1 MSSYLEKKTIINE
14 VLINLEGI
22 VKSFR
27 INLDNFSTLVIK
39 VMENLKTYTQL
50 TPSNR
55 YQLSIEILMKIIN
68 DMELESEQKV
78 YLLGTIPSMVFDF
91 ADINSRKLDLSTPVM
106 APSPL
111 SSKQSKLTKNTK
123 NTENTEILQPPP
135 TPPPTP
141 SSIQTND
148 IKDVIPEENNNMNES
163 VNNIELISVKALPKT
178 DNEQTKKTENNVNN
192 LESIVNELYN
202 SIYNMITQEE
212 INPVEIPAQLI
223 TIVTKTVQVINKYS
237 DLKGSEKKQ
246 LVLSA
251 FDKLNNNI
259 DVIFPT
265 ISEQDKKMIKLALST
280 IPSLIDNII
289 SVINM
294 KYDIDFENIIKKT
307 SALSKLFCCLIQK

>member
-50 TPSNR
+50 TASNR

-91 ADINSRKLDLSTPVM
+91 ADINSRKLDLSSPVP
-106 APSPL
+106 ALSPSPL
-111 SSKQSKLTKNTK
+111 SSKQSKLTK
-123 NTENTEILQPPP
+123 NTEILQPPP

-178 DNEQTKKTENNVNN
+178 DNEQTKKTENNVHN

-202 SIYNMITQEE
+202 SIYNMITMEE

-294 KYDIDFENIIKKT
+294 KYDIDFENLIKKT
-307 SALSKLFCCLIQK
+307 SALSKLFCCFMQK

>member
-14 VLINLEGI
+14 ILINLEGV

-91 ADINSRKLDLSTPVM
+91 ADINSRKLDLSTPVP
-106 APSPL
+106 APSLSPL
-111 SSKQSKLTKNTK
+111 SSKQSKLTKNI
-123 NTENTEILQPPP
+123 EILQPPP

-148 IKDVIPEENNNMNES
+148 IKDVIPEENNNMNETD
-163 VNNIELISVKALPKT
+163 NNIELISVKALPKT
-178 DNEQTKKTENNVNN
+178 DNEQTKKTENNVHN

-202 SIYNMITQEE
+202 SIYNMITMEE

-265 ISEQDKKMIKLALST
+265 ILEHDKKMIKLALST

-294 KYDIDFENIIKKT
+294 KYDIDFENLIKKT
-307 SALSKLFCCLIQK
+307 SALSKLFCCFMQK

>member
-50 TPSNR
+50 TASNR

-91 ADINSRKLDLSTPVM
+91 ADINSRKLDLSSPVP
-106 APSPL
+106 APSPSPL
-111 SSKQSKLTKNTK
+111 SSKQSKLTKNT
-123 NTENTEILQPPP
+123 EILKPPP

-178 DNEQTKKTENNVNN
+178 DNEQTKKTENNVHN

-202 SIYNMITQEE
+202 SIYNMITMEE

-294 KYDIDFENIIKKT
+294 KYDIDFENLIKKT

>member
-50 TPSNR
+50 TSSNR

-91 ADINSRKLDLSTPVM
+91 ADINSRKLDLSSPVM
-106 APSPL
+106 APSPSPL
-111 SSKQSKLTKNTK
+111 SSKQSKLTKNT
-123 NTENTEILQPPP
+123 EILQPPP
-135 TPPPTP
+135 TPQTTP

-148 IKDVIPEENNNMNES
+148 IKDVISEENNNMNES
-163 VNNIELISVKALPKT
+163 VNNIELISVKPLPKT
-178 DNEQTKKTENNVNN
+178 DNEQTKKTENNVHN

-202 SIYNMITQEE
+202 SIYNMITMEE

-294 KYDIDFENIIKKT
+294 KYDIDFENLIKKT
-307 SALSKLFCCLIQK
+307 SALSKLFCCFMQK

>member
-14 VLINLEGI
+14 ILINLEGV

-91 ADINSRKLDLSTPVM
+91 ADINSRKLDLSLPVA
-106 APSPL
+106 APLPTL
-111 SSKQSKLTKNTK
+111 SKLTKNT
-123 NTENTEILQPPP
+123 EILQPLT

-148 IKDVIPEENNNMNES
+148 ITDVIPEENTNNNELS
-163 VNNIELISVKALPKT
+163 NNIELISIKALPKNDT
-178 DNEQTKKTENNVNN
+178 EQTKKTENNVHN
-192 LESIVNELYN
+192 LETIVNELYN
-202 SIYNMITQEE
+202 SIYGIITMEE

-289 SVINM
+289 SIINM
-294 KYDIDFENIIKKT
+294 KYDIDFENLIKKT
-307 SALSKLFCCLIQK
+307 SALSKLFCCFM

>member
-91 ADINSRKLDLSTPVM
+91 ADINSRKLDLSSPVIVPS
-106 APSPL
+106 PSPL
-111 SSKQSKLTKNTK
+111 SSNQSKLTNI
-123 NTENTEILQPPP
+123 TETLQSSTT

-148 IKDVIPEENNNMNES
+148 IEDVIPEENKNMNET
-163 VNNIELISVKALPKT
+163 VNNIELISVKPLPKT
-178 DNEQTKKTENNVNN
+178 ANEQTGNNVNN

-212 INPVEIPAQLI
+212 INPVEIPTQLI

-259 DVIFPT
+259 DVIFPR

-294 KYDIDFENIIKKT
+294 KYDIDFENLIKKT
-307 SALSKLFCCLIQK
+307 SALSKLFCCFMQK

>member
-1 MSSYLEKKTIINE
+1 
-14 VLINLEGI
+14 
-22 VKSFR
+22 
-27 INLDNFSTLVIK
+27 
-39 VMENLKTYTQL
+39 
-50 TPSNR
+50 
-55 YQLSIEILMKIIN
+55 
-68 DMELESEQKV
+68 
-78 YLLGTIPSMVFDF
+78 LGTIPSMVFDF
-91 ADINSRKLDLSTPVM
+91 ADINSRKLDLSTPVP
-106 APSPL
+106 APSHSPL
-111 SSKQSKLTKNTK
+111 SSKQSKLTKNIV
-123 NTENTEILQPPP
+123 NTEILQPPP

>member
-91 ADINSRKLDLSTPVM
+91 ADINSRKLDLSSPVIV
-106 APSPL
+106 PSAL
-111 SSKQSKLTKNTK
+111 SSNQSKLTNII
-123 NTENTEILQPPP
+123 EILP
-135 TPPPTP
+135 PPPTP
-141 SSIQTND
+141 SSIQTIISND
-148 IKDVIPEENNNMNES
+148 MNENQDVIPEENKNMNET
-163 VNNIELISVKALPKT
+163 VNNIELISVKPLPKT
-178 DNEQTKKTENNVNN
+178 SNEQSGNNVNN

-202 SIYNMITQEE
+202 SIYNMITMEE
-212 INPVEIPAQLI
+212 INPAEIPAQLI

-259 DVIFPT
+259 DVIFPQ

-294 KYDIDFENIIKKT
+294 KYDIDFENLIKKT
-307 SALSKLFCCLIQK
+307 SALSKLFCCFMQK

>member
-50 TPSNR
+50 TASNR

-91 ADINSRKLDLSTPVM
+91 ADINSRKLDLSSPVP
-106 APSPL
+106 ALSPSPL
-111 SSKQSKLTKNTK
+111 SSKQSKLTKNT
-123 NTENTEILQPPP
+123 EILQPLP
-135 TPPPTP
+135 TPPSTP

-163 VNNIELISVKALPKT
+163 VNNIELISVKPLPKT
-178 DNEQTKKTENNVNN
+178 DNEQTKKTENNVHN

-202 SIYNMITQEE
+202 SIYNMITMEE
-212 INPVEIPAQLI
+212 INPVEIPVQLI

-294 KYDIDFENIIKKT
+294 KYDIDFENLIKKT
-307 SALSKLFCCLIQK
+307 SALSKLFCCFMQK

>member
-14 VLINLEGI
+14 VLIKLEGI

-39 VMENLKTYTQL
+39 VMENLKIYTQL

-91 ADINSRKLDLSTPVM
+91 ADINSRKLDLSSPVM
-106 APSPL
+106 APSPPPL
-111 SSKQSKLTKNTK
+111 SSKQSKLTKNI
-123 NTENTEILQPPP
+123 EILQ
-135 TPPPTP
+135 PPPTP

-148 IKDVIPEENNNMNES
+148 IKDVIPEENNNMNE
-163 VNNIELISVKALPKT
+163 NIHNIELISVKVLPKN
-178 DNEQTKKTENNVNN
+178 DNEQTKKTENNVHN

-202 SIYNMITQEE
+202 SIYNMITMEE

-259 DVIFPT
+259 DVIFPK

-294 KYDIDFENIIKKT
+294 KYDIDFENLIKKT
-307 SALSKLFCCLIQK
+307 SALSKLFCCLMQK

>member
-91 ADINSRKLDLSTPVM
+91 ADINSRKLDLSTPVP
-106 APSPL
+106 APSHSPL
-111 SSKQSKLTKNTK
+111 SSKQSKLTKNIV
-123 NTENTEILQPPP
+123 NTEILQPPP

-307 SALSKLFCCLIQK
+307 SALSKLFCCLMQK

>member
-39 VMENLKTYTQL
+39 VMESLKTYTQL

-91 ADINSRKLDLSTPVM
+91 ADINARKLDLSTPIP
-106 APSPL
+106 APSP
-111 SSKQSKLTKNTK
+111 SQTPTTAKSKV
-123 NTENTEILQPPP
+123 QPPS

-141 SSIQTND
+141 SSIQTIRTND
-148 IKDVIPEENNNMNES
+148 DVIPEENKDDGKND
-163 VNNIELISVKALPKT
+163 IELISVKVK
-178 DNEQTKKTENNVNN
+178 EQSQSQSQSGNNVHN
-192 LESIVNELYN
+192 LETIVNELYN
-202 SIYNMITQEE
+202 SIYHMITQEE
-212 INPVEIPAQLI
+212 INPAEIPAQLI

-251 FDKLNNNI
+251 FDKLNTNI
-259 DVIFPT
+259 DVIFPS
-265 ISEQDKKMIKLALST
+265 ISEQDKKMIQLALST

-294 KYDIDFENIIKKT
+294 KYDIDFENLIKKT
-307 SALSKLFCCLIQK
+307 SALSKLFCCFMKQ

>member
-1 MSSYLEKKTIINE
+1 MSSYLEKKTIIND

-91 ADINSRKLDLSTPVM
+91 ADINSRKLDLSSPV
-106 APSPL
+106 AVPSP
-111 SSKQSKLTKNTK
+111 SFSKQSKLTKNT
-123 NTENTEILQPPP
+123 EILQPLT

-148 IKDVIPEENNNMNES
+148 ITDVIPEENTNNNELS
-163 VNNIELISVKALPKT
+163 NNIELISIKALPKNDT
-178 DNEQTKKTENNVNN
+178 EQTKKTENNVHN
-192 LESIVNELYN
+192 LETIVNELYN
-202 SIYNMITQEE
+202 SIYGIITMEE

-259 DVIFPT
+259 DVIFPS

-289 SVINM
+289 SIINM
-294 KYDIDFENIIKKT
+294 KYDIDFENLIKKT
-307 SALSKLFCCLIQK
+307 SALSNLFCCFMQK

>member
-91 ADINSRKLDLSTPVM
+91 ADINSRKLDLSSPVIV
-106 APSPL
+106 PSPL
-111 SSKQSKLTKNTK
+111 YSNQSKLTNIQET
-123 NTENTEILQPPP
+123 LQSSTT
-135 TPPPTP
+135 TPQTP
-141 SSIQTND
+141 SSNQTDD
-148 IKDVIPEENNNMNES
+148 IEDVIPEENKNMNET
-163 VNNIELISVKALPKT
+163 VNNIELISVKPLPKT
-178 DNEQTKKTENNVNN
+178 SNEQSRNNVNN
-192 LESIVNELYN
+192 LEAIVNELYN

-212 INPVEIPAQLI
+212 INPAEIPAQLI

-294 KYDIDFENIIKKT
+294 KYDIDFENLIKKT
-307 SALSKLFCCLIQK
+307 SALSKLFCCFMQK